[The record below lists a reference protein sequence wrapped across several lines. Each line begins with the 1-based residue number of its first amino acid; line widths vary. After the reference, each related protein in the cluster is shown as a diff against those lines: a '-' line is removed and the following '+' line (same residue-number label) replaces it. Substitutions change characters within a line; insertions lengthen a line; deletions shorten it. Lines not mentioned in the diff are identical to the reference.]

1 MTANEPGSS
10 PDSTDGPDS
19 PLRGREIVYDD
30 PALVALLEHKDLPR
44 FDARLSA
51 LEWGLWLDAEDFPL
65 VDGFERLRVA
75 RLPGREGESTL
86 RVFFEIESD
95 DVVLIRAIEPVESG

>member
-10 PDSTDGPDS
+10 PDSTDGPDR
-19 PLRGREIVYDD
+19 PLRGRDIVYDD
-30 PALVALLEHKDLPR
+30 PTLVALLEHKDLPR
-44 FDARLSA
+44 FDDRLSV
-51 LEWGLWLDAEDFPL
+51 LEWALWLDAEDFPL

-86 RVFFEIESD
+86 RAFFEIESD
-95 DVVLIRAIEPVESG
+95 DLVVVRAIELVESG